1 MYAEIIEFAKT
12 NNVDLLVIST
22 HGRTGVK
29 HLLLGSVAEQ
39 VVRQSPCPVTIVP
52 IKSSNEN
59 EAIYLGENIPVKISS
74 IPNTL

>member
-12 NNVDLLVIST
+12 NTVDLIVIST
-22 HGRTGVK
+22 HGRTEVK

-39 VVRQSPCPVTIVP
+39 VVRQSPCPVTVIP

-59 EAIYLGENIPVKISS
+59 
-74 IPNTL
+74 